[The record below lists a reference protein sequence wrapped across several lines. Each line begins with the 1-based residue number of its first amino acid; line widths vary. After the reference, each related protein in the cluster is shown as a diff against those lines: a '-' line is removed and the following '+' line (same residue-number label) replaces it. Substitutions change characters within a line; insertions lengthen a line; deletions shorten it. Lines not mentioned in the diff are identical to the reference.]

1 MKFELTSNKLEVNKI
16 SKNNFRKIFKKKINL
31 KKCRLNQIFK
41 IPAQTVDI
49 VIDPGNERINNNNPR
64 GHQCPDLSE
73 LLNEIGLPEDT
84 VTGNPFLQANK
95 SQEVSFFCCL

>member
-1 MKFELTSNKLEVNKI
+1 MFL
-16 SKNNFRKIFKKKINL
+16 
-31 KKCRLNQIFK
+31 Q

-49 VIDPGNERINNNNPR
+49 VIDPVNKRVNNNNP
-64 GHQCPDLSE
+64 HQCPDLSE

-95 SQEVSFFCCL
+95 SQEVSPYPCTFFQTQLR